1 MNLVMRKL
9 ALYEKYDAEQKTKL
23 NITVTKPT
31 DTKLIQ
37 NVQNILKKL
46 NYSYSINA
54 NLRYR
59 VELVSARILNRICIL
74 KSSQAADSNNDKQFY
89 PLLLDF

>member
-1 MNLVMRKL
+1 MCINQQTCVEVNSMNLVMRKL

-46 NYSYSINA
+46 NYSY
-54 NLRYR
+54 
-59 VELVSARILNRICIL
+59 
-74 KSSQAADSNNDKQFY
+74 
-89 PLLLDF
+89 